1 MVVRIVRLSPYDM
14 KGRPIL
20 KKPLLALAVAVIVLP
35 AFAQS
40 SGWTREWPNTDFSKK
55 SVDFG
60 EIMSGGPGKDGIPAL
75 ASVEVVS
82 VSDVDF
88 SEREPV
94 VTVEIDGADPRAYP
108 IRYLTWHE
116 IANDE
121 LGGIPIAVTFCPL
134 CNSALVFDRRLD
146 GQVLEF
152 GVSGKLRNSDM
163 VMFDRQT
170 DSWWQQFTGEG
181 IVGEM
186 TGKQLVII
194 ASWMGSLG
202 EFRERNPNGEVMVE
216 LARCNRQYGAN
227 PYAGYDSS
235 RRPFLYDSSDPPH
248 GIAPLS
254 RVIHVGNRAWPLQR
268 LQETEEIIEAG
279 VRIVWRSGMA
289 SALGSRRIADAKD
302 IGSIRV
308 CDAVTGEDVVHAVS
322 FDAFAPD
329 GEWMLGK

>member
-1 MVVRIVRLSPYDM
+1 MHNT
-14 KGRPIL
+14 KGIL
-20 KKPLLALAVAVIVLP
+20 MLNKIMLTLAAAAIALP

-40 SGWTREWPNTDFSKK
+40 PGWTRDWPNTDFSKT
-55 SVDFG
+55 SVDFN

-75 ASVEVVS
+75 ASIEVVF
-82 VSDVDF
+82 VSEVEF

-94 VTVEIDGADPRAYP
+94 VTVKMDGVIPRAYP

-170 DSWWQQFTGEG
+170 DSWWQQLTGEG

-186 TGKQLVII
+186 TGKQLTPIV
-194 ASWMGSLG
+194 SWTESLG
-202 EFRERNPNGEVMVE
+202 EFRERNPNGEVMAQP
-216 LARCNRQYGAN
+216 ARYNRQYGAN

-235 RRPFLYDSSDPPH
+235 RRPFLYDGSDPPH

-268 LQETEEIIEAG
+268 LQEAREIIEAG
-279 VRIVWRSGMA
+279 VRIGWRTGMA
-289 SALGSRRIADAKD
+289 SALGARRIADAKD

-308 CDAVTGEDVVHAVS
+308 YDAATGEDVVHEVTFAFA

-329 GEWMLGK
+329 GEWMLVN